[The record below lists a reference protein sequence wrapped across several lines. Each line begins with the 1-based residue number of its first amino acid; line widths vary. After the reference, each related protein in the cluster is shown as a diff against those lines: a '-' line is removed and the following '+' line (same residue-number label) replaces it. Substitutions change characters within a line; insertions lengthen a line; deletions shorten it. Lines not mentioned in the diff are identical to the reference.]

1 MILLVADC
9 ANKRDEMN
17 CLQTNEQTTMPTLL
31 DFTTPGSDFADW
43 TTPDLDG
50 VIFISTPESFRLPEM
65 TTSDLSFGLGTTPNP
80 FGNLDQFGATTE
92 MLFPG
97 FPNPTEPVFPELSF
111 TTPTFEE
118 YDYLDP
124 MVTPDPF
131 GFTTGKLYPVYL
143 LTEMGAA

>member
-1 MILLVADC
+1 MIILVADC

-50 VIFISTPESFRLPEM
+50 VIFISTPESFRLPEL
-65 TTSDLSFGLGTTPNP
+65 TTGDFSFGLGTTPNP

-92 MLFPG
+92 MLFPEFG
-97 FPNPTEPVFPELSF
+97 TEPNPTEPAFPDLSF
-111 TTPTFEE
+111 TTPRFEE

-131 GFTTGKLYPVYL
+131 GFTTGKFY
-143 LTEMGAA
+143 